1 MKRKDSVQISL
12 IILTILAIGGIT
24 FALFKLGV
32 IERDP
37 VQEDLPQ
44 DNVVEIDDGKEELIE
59 VDEEELVENKA
70 DYDIEVGKLAP
81 NFTLMNLEGKEVS
94 LEDFR
99 GKIVLINF
107 WATWCGYC
115 DKEMPDI
122 QKLSEE
128 NDDLVVLAVNVME
141 KKEIVERYIEEG
153 GYNFEV
159 VLDEKGDIAIKYL
172 AQYLPTSYF
181 IDKDGILVGGKVG
194 MLTGPEMNGAIEN
207 IRKGE

>member
-1 MKRKDSVQISL
+1 MKRKGSVQIGL
-12 IILTILAIGGIT
+12 IVLTIIAIGGIT

-37 VQEDLPQ
+37 VQEDLPK
-44 DNVVEIDDGKEELIE
+44 DIIVEIDDEKEELIE
-59 VDEEELVENKA
+59 IDEEELVENKA
-70 DYDIEVGKLAP
+70 DYDITVGELAP
-81 NFTLMNLEGKEVS
+81 NFTLMNLEGEEVS

-99 GKIVLINF
+99 GKMVLINF

-141 KKEIVERYIEEG
+141 KKEIVEKYIEEG
-153 GYNFEV
+153 GYDFEV
-159 VLDEKGDIAIKYL
+159 VLDEKGDITKTYL
-172 AQYLPTSYF
+172 AHYLPTSYF
-181 IDKDGILVGGKVG
+181 VDKDGILVGGKAG

-207 IRKGE
+207 MRKGE